1 MDGRLQVFSGNG
13 NRALAE
19 EIAQQLNVPM
29 GRALVGSFMNGETR
43 VRLEE
48 NVRGSDIFVIQSIC
62 YPYDHHLMEL
72 CFIIDALKRSSA
84 GRVTAV
90 IPYFAYA
97 RQEKKMTGREPISA
111 KVIAR
116 FIEAAGADR
125 VLTVDLH
132 AAAIEGFFDVPVDHL
147 RAGPL
152 LSEYFRRMHLEDVV
166 VVSPDPGGVPR
177 ATDFRNRLGASTLA
191 IIAKQRPE
199 VDVVESLEMVGD
211 VAGKTAIVV
220 DDMISTGGT
229 LVKAANLVME
239 RGAKEVYAC
248 AVHGLFAGDA
258 FEQIG
263 SSSLKQVIVTNTY
276 PVNPEG
282 HRVGIEVL
290 TVAPIIAEAIM
301 RIHKDLSIS
310 VMFS

>member
-152 LSEYFRRMHLEDVV
+152 LSEYFRRMHLDEVV

-211 VAGKTAIVV
+211 VAGKTAIIV

-239 RGAKEVYAC
+239 RGALEVYAC

-263 SSSLKQVIVTNTY
+263 SSRLKQVLVTNTY
-276 PVNPEG
+276 PVKPEG
-282 HRVGIEVL
+282 HQVGVEVL